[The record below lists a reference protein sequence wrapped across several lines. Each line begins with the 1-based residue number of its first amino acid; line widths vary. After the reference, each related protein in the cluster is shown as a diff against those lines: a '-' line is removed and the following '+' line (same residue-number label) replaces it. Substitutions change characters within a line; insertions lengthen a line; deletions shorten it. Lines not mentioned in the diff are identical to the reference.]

1 MRGLLTLLSALRTVF
16 FLLDCLTQPQ
26 YEGFGLVLLYLILS
40 CLLFASM
47 WQVLYCRGNRGAV
60 DLRQREGGKDL
71 GGWGGGKT
79 MVWIYCMSTFS
90 LTEKR
95 RRGKVKR
102 RRRRRAHSSFNLDFN
117 FIKFNL
123 KFNSQMT
130 NQFGG

>member
-1 MRGLLTLLSALRTVF
+1 M
-16 FLLDCLTQPQ
+16 
-26 YEGFGLVLLYLILS
+26 
-40 CLLFASM
+40 
-47 WQVLYCRGNRGAV
+47 
-60 DLRQREGGKDL
+60 
-71 GGWGGGKT
+71 GGGQGQRGKEGRKT